1 MMSTP
6 QDPKSST
13 PDSIAGSI
21 AGENASAPEQRSPRL
36 GRFRVNSFGTKLFIA
51 VMGGVLAGIGG
62 TTFLFSETVKYQ
74 SEAQIRQVL
83 NDKVRGFDSTL
94 TQTEIFANT
103 LRTGILTLHSR
114 NIENPDTYRRLLF
127 EAFKERPDSVV
138 GVGMGQSENGIL
150 PGEQWFFTHYQLHSE
165 APDEIGLQLSPPY
178 ENIRFINETEPDLF
192 YPETDRYQTY
202 FLAQQATWASPDQQG
217 SALQTTYYTP
227 IATAQRWLGT
237 VFVEMNDTALDA
249 QINDSVLY
257 GAGYLALLTEEGQV
271 VSAPATLVDEN
282 LIDENLIDEN
292 LVDENNMSQFYQSIP
307 GLAAVWEQMTE
318 PSGFIEG
325 EQGYWAYERLS
336 QNDWIAVAY
345 VPYQAVF
352 RSIALI
358 IISGILGAGLF
369 IALIVILTVRSL
381 NRRLRP
387 ILNECN
393 RLAAADKTLVMQAHQ
408 DEIDQVAVAFFNLL
422 SQLQANEARMR
433 QEVIRTVKAEEQVK
447 QAMLAEQE
455 SRTLQAEV
463 SHLLQ
468 VVAAVEEGDLTVAAE
483 VSPNVTGLVG
493 DTLNRLIERLGQVM
507 AIVLTATERV
517 TQGTTQ
523 LEQLAVI
530 VADNAQQQNRSV
542 SQVQHL
548 MERVNVL
555 AQDTALQAATANDT
569 MQTTQME
576 LAQGQQEITTIAE
589 GIRVLQQG
597 ANQILRRTQTLDSYM
612 EQAAQF
618 TKDQKRV
625 AAMTRVLA
633 VNATMLANRASMQQ
647 DPAQFMSITREF
659 EQIAIQVNHLASQ
672 TNQNLIQLQ
681 QRTNQVETV
690 VSGLKYDAQTIE
702 AQANDFTAGVDQSRQ
717 VFQKIQAASQEV
729 ALMGQ
734 QVTQSSQ
741 AIVEMVQATLQ
752 SVLMISTIAAET
764 SSQSNITKEQAQA
777 MEQLA
782 QLLLQKIAFFKVP
795 PIFVQK
801 DLEQDLDPEE
811 FPHLLMNGALP
822 NHASPP
828 INVSR

>member
-6 QDPKSST
+6 QDPKLST
-13 PDSIAGSI
+13 SNSISGQ
-21 AGENASAPEQRSPRL
+21 GDSAPVQRSPHL
-36 GRFRVNSFGTKLFIA
+36 GRLRFNSFGTKLFIA
-51 VMGGVLAGIGG
+51 IMGGVLAGIGG
-62 TTFLFSETVKYQ
+62 TAFLFGETVKYQ
-74 SEAQIRQVL
+74 SEEQIRQVL
-83 NDKVRGFDSTL
+83 TDNVHSFDGTL
-94 TQTEIFANT
+94 AQAEIFANT
-103 LRTGILTLHSR
+103 LRTSTLTLHAR
-114 NIENPDTYRRLLF
+114 NVENPDTYRRLLF
-127 EAFKERPDSVV
+127 EAFKERPDFVV
-138 GVGMGQSENGIL
+138 GVGMGQSENGL
-150 PGEQWFFTHYQLHSE
+150 LSGEQWFFTHYQLHSG
-165 APDEIGLQLSPPY
+165 APGEPGLQLSPPY
-178 ENIRFINETEPDLF
+178 EDIRFINETQPDSF

-202 FLAQQATWASPDQQG
+202 FLAQQATWASPEPEG
-217 SALQTTYYTP
+217 ALQATYYTP

-237 VFVEMNDTALDA
+237 VFVEINDTAFDA
-249 QINDSVLY
+249 QINDPVLY
-257 GAGYLALLTEEGQV
+257 GAGYMVLLTEAGQV
-271 VSAPATLVDEN
+271 VSAPETLAEEMADQN
-282 LIDENLIDEN
+282 LAGETLADQ
-292 LVDENNMSQFYQSIP
+292 NNTSLQSIP

-325 EQGYWAYERLS
+325 EQGYWAYERLN

-358 IISGILGAGLF
+358 IASGVLGAGLF

-387 ILNECN
+387 ILHECN
-393 RLAAADKTLVMQAHQ
+393 RLAETDQTLAMQSHQ
-408 DEIDQVAVAFFNLL
+408 DEIDQVTVAFFNLL

-447 QAMLAEQE
+447 QAKIAEQE

-468 VVAAVEEGDLTVAAE
+468 VVAAVEEGDLTVSAE
-483 VSPNVTGLVG
+483 VNPNVTGLLG

-507 AIVLTATERV
+507 AIVWAGTERV
-517 TQGTTQ
+517 TQGATQ

-542 SQVQHL
+542 AQVQHL

-555 AQDTALQAATANDT
+555 AQDTVAQAAIANDT
-569 MQTTQME
+569 MQSTQME
-576 LAQGQQEITTIAE
+576 LTQGNQEITTIAA
-589 GIRVLQQG
+589 GIQVLQQG

-659 EQIAIQVNHLASQ
+659 EQIAIQVNDLASQ

-690 VSGLKYDAQTIE
+690 VSGLEYDAQTIA
-702 AQANDFTAGVDQSRQ
+702 AQANGFTAGVDQSRQ
-717 VFQKIQAASQEV
+717 VFQKIQAATQEV
-729 ALMGQ
+729 AQMGQ

-752 SVLMISTIAAET
+752 SIQTISAIAAET
-764 SSQSNITKEQAQA
+764 SSQSNITREQAQV

-795 PIFVQK
+795 PAVIQTQ
-801 DLEQDLDPEE
+801 DLEQDLEQDLAPEE
-811 FPHLLMNGALP
+811 FPPLLMNGTLSNQTPLNSA
-822 NHASPP
+822 
-828 INVSR
+828 